1 MRNSEPTSSR
11 IASLVGITEREMG
24 VGKLGWH
31 GNSMGFDRKNTFSS
45 RNHFYDKK
53 YNQRLHF
60 LFD

>member
-31 GNSMGFDRKNTFSS
+31 GNSMGFDRKNTI
-45 RNHFYDKK
+45 
-53 YNQRLHF
+53 
-60 LFD
+60 